1 MDRRWQKEGR
11 GRYETLEGCSSFIS
25 HLPPLAI
32 ESNLQLANS
41 SDVYAVYSNLH
52 SKGRQVEVKSH
63 EGSFWFLLASSS
75 SAAKPNS
82 NSSPLMDVVVP
93 VSSKHTGMTVE
104 MMQKIVKA
112 KPSSRNDILLAPV
125 DDDGSVSLLR
135 VFDGLVPPPS
145 AD

>member
-11 GRYETLEGCSSFIS
+11 GQYGTLEGCSSFIS
-25 HLPPLAI
+25 RLLPL
-32 ESNLQLANS
+32 ESSLQLASS

-63 EGSFWFLLASSS
+63 ESSNGSFWFLLASSS
-75 SAAKPNS
+75 SAA
-82 NSSPLMDVVVP
+82 LDVVVP

-104 MMQKIVKA
+104 MMQRIVKA

-135 VFDGLVPPPS
+135 VFDGLMPPPS